1 LGLLAGHHVVQDDQS
16 QQTPVSQRVG
26 QTLDVTAENAVQ
38 AAEALQIGGLQG
50 DRARLPRHGFFV
62 QLVAKDLED
71 RRIVATSFER
81 VDEAGQQPL
90 LVADSVLLERARDGL
105 AGAKG
110 GEGMEAVFVREQ
122 IRQQGAKIV
131 QLGEIL
137 FAQTEDEA
145 DVESAVVHQ
154 LGDRA
159 DEFGADAGLVAEADE
174 QLLELIADQNGPGSG
189 GADGLAQVGSFG
201 GAERGA
207 QVGQRLI
214 EGADVDRS
222 QAAGHQLGEDSGK
235 EKRRLAQTRPA
246 VEDQRAGAQD
256 AGHHVTDLAVAAG
269 EKVFVVLAVVVEKFE
284 RARRLERCERLDS
297 GAIGHGWPSRAA
309 ASRASRSASVSASI
323 HSNPSKRS
331 QKASSTASRWRQA
344 KNAVPRFL

>member
-1 LGLLAGHHVVQDDQS
+1 
-16 QQTPVSQRVG
+16 
-26 QTLDVTAENAVQ
+26 
-38 AAEALQIGGLQG
+38 
-50 DRARLPRHGFFV
+50 
-62 QLVAKDLED
+62 
-71 RRIVATSFER
+71 
-81 VDEAGQQPL
+81 
-90 LVADSVLLERARDGL
+90 
-105 AGAKG
+105 
-110 GEGMEAVFVREQ
+110 
-122 IRQQGAKIV
+122 
-131 QLGEIL
+131 
-137 FAQTEDEA
+137 
-145 DVESAVVHQ
+145 
-154 LGDRA
+154 
-159 DEFGADAGLVAEADE
+159 FGADAGLVAEADE

-344 KNAVPRFL
+344 KNAVPRFLDISGPRRRPASRRTMGSRGETPRKRRVRPIFFFPCARWTIAGGSVASRS